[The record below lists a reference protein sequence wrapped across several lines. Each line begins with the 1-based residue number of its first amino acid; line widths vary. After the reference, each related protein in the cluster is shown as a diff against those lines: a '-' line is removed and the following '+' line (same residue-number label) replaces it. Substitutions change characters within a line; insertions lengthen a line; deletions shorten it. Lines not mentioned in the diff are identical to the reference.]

1 MAQGKKIND
10 MTNGNS
16 KYQQTSIP
24 LQRKESSTN
33 GSKVE
38 TRQSA
43 NVGKFRTDT
52 SISGG
57 RHQGERTL
65 QRWVPDTPDE
75 FDGSLETS
83 LNKPSG
89 TWDQFAE
96 NNRLFG
102 LTTDYNE
109 NIYTTAINKNHPQY
123 KQRVAEADRK
133 AREIERSTT
142 NNLHVAEERILNNI
156 NGANSLMDEED
167 KYSGVQRHQ
176 PLPSSGSNKY
186 LPPARRSQAVQSS
199 SGSAPT
205 GHLIAPQTN
214 RTEKATSE
222 VDPSVKNSSDG
233 INHKKLDDFVH
244 PANLNR
250 NAILESKQSITPTP
264 SNRKAS
270 SQIKSEAKPNA
281 TATVERD
288 VASAFKNFAS
298 QQRKNVDQIR
308 LTRAKNDKEVKLN
321 DLKAF
326 ANSFKLHTPVPSD
339 LVPIIAKDPKKQK
352 EIQAKAQRNAE
363 EAGASKLHSQES
375 SKTNSSFSDARI
387 HRPTSLS
394 RGSTSSSSNIPNR
407 QNNGRNI
414 NYTQQGYTIVSQQAP
429 SSQQSRG
436 SLGNRLKG
444 LDPTK
449 STHLPPSHTTLP
461 DSRPPPTGP
470 ANNIDINLSRLSGIP
485 SLHGARLNP
494 NSIEFRPNPYAT
506 SFNPSAVSSP
516 HSVVT
521 AVAPAPRARSILR
534 RKPLPPDERPSIAE
548 KFDTLKFIKSL
559 APPSGKELAWKATGG
574 LMPAYDTPPVWKQA
588 IAEDKADCPIRLTYS
603 QVFEPVP
610 YTTSLFSPNQSHVLP
625 HLPPHQQQSIHLSH
639 LAHGMVGRQSP
650 HQAPISLYGN
660 HQASNSSFST
670 AHDDHRM
677 IPSHSAQSFASPRLQ
692 NVPMAYQSPI
702 NQATQ
707 LSFNPQ
713 MMQISNGPQLQVGY
727 RSLSNAHQFIPP
739 QNHMGQ
745 VMMPNPAGTF
755 VTSQGITSGPQMIYQ
770 GNQPPP
776 YIPTNNNHT
785 PMISNVNGYSS
796 PGRASPMM
804 VNQGSQ
810 QGPQQPIYGIN
821 PGVSSAPNYGNPMFS
836 QQPPSQVPIR
846 PFVPPNSQ
854 PHGSSHQSLHH
865 FGPQNR
871 RSNQNNGNFHPG
883 KSFQHNQPQSTNITS
898 QMPVISQ
905 LRRIESSDEA
915 K

>member
-1 MAQGKKIND
+1 MAQGKKTND

-16 KYQQTSIP
+16 KYQQTSTP
-24 LQRKESSTN
+24 PQRKEGSMN
-33 GSKVE
+33 GSKLE
-38 TRQSA
+38 TRQSG
-43 NVGKFRTDT
+43 NVGTFRTD
-52 SISGG
+52 SAISGG

-75 FDGSLETS
+75 FDGSLETPS
-83 LNKPSG
+83 NRTSG

-96 NNRLFG
+96 NKRLFG

-109 NIYTTAINKNHPQY
+109 NIYTTAINRNHPQY

-142 NNLHVAEERILNNI
+142 NNPHVAEERILNNI
-156 NGANSLMDEED
+156 NGANSKMDEED

-176 PLPSSGSNKY
+176 NLPSSGSNKY
-186 LPPARRSQAVQSS
+186 LPPARRGPAGQSS
-199 SGSAPT
+199 SGSIPISHST
-205 GHLIAPQTN
+205 TSQTN
-214 RTEKATSE
+214 RNEKASSE
-222 VDPSVKNSSDG
+222 IDGSVKNSSDG
-233 INHKKLDDFVH
+233 IKLKKLD
-244 PANLNR
+244 NLVPPTNSNR
-250 NAILESKQSITPTP
+250 NSISESKQGIAPTP
-264 SNRKAS
+264 PNRKAS
-270 SQIKSEAKPNA
+270 SQAKSEAKPNA

-363 EAGASKLHSQES
+363 EAEASKLHSQES
-375 SKTNSSFSDARI
+375 SKACSSLSDARI
-387 HRPTSLS
+387 NRPISLS
-394 RGSTSSSSNIPNR
+394 RGSNSSSNVPNR

-414 NYTQQGYTIVSQQAP
+414 NFTQQSYRVSQQVP
-429 SSQQSRG
+429 NLQQNRG

-444 LDPTK
+444 LDQTK
-449 STHLPPSHTTLP
+449 STNLSQNHTTLI

-494 NSIEFRPNPYAT
+494 NSIEFRPSPYAT
-506 SFNPSAVSSP
+506 SFNPSVVSSP
-516 HSVVT
+516 QSVITTV
-521 AVAPAPRARSILR
+521 VPVPRARSILR
-534 RKPLPPDERPSIAE
+534 RKPLPPDERPSIVG
-548 KFDTLKFIKSL
+548 KFDTLEFIKSL

-603 QVFEPVP
+603 QVFEPVS
-610 YTTSLFSPNQSHVLP
+610 YTTSLFSPSQSHVLP
-625 HLPPHQQQSIHLSH
+625 HIPPHQQQSIHLSH

-650 HQAPISLYGN
+650 HQVPISLYGN
-660 HQASNSSFST
+660 HQTSNTPFSG

-677 IPSHSAQSFASPRLQ
+677 LPSHSAQSFASPRLQ
-692 NVPMAYQSPI
+692 NVPMAYPSPI

-707 LSFNPQ
+707 LSFNSQ
-713 MMQISNGPQLQVGY
+713 MMQITNGPQLQVGY
-727 RSLSNAHQFIPP
+727 RSLSNTHQFIPP

-745 VMMPNPAGTF
+745 MMMPNPAGTF
-755 VTSQGITSGPQMIYQ
+755 VTPQGITPGPQMIYQ

-776 YIPTNNNHT
+776 YIPTNNIHT
-785 PMISNVNGYSS
+785 PMISNVNGYPS
-796 PGRASPMM
+796 PGRASTMM

-810 QGPQQPIYGIN
+810 QGPQQPAYGIN

-836 QQPPSQVPIR
+836 QQPSSQVPVR
-846 PFVPPNSQ
+846 PFVPPNNQ
-854 PHGSSHQSLHH
+854 PHGSNHQSLHH

-883 KSFQHNQPQSTNITS
+883 KSFQHNQPQTTNITN
-898 QMPVISQ
+898 QMPVVSQ